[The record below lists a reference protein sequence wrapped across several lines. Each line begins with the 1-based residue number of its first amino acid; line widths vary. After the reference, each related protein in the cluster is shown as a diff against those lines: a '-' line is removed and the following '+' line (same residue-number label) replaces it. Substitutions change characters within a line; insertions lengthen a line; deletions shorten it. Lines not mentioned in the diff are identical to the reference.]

1 MGIINVTPDS
11 FSDGGAFLDPE
22 AAVARARTM
31 VAEGADLIDIGGE
44 STRPGAR
51 EVPLEEELDRVV
63 PVIRAVAKELSVPV
77 SVDTS
82 KPAVMREAV
91 AAGAVLIND
100 VMALRR
106 PGALEAATS
115 LGVPVCLMHMQG
127 EPRTMQHEPR
137 YDDVTGEVLAFLAER
152 VAACQA
158 AGIAADQM
166 LVDPGFGFG
175 KTLEHNL
182 RLMRELPRFAAL
194 GRPLLVGVSRK
205 SMIGALLGGAPT
217 GERVYGSLAAALYAV
232 ERGAAVIRAHDV
244 RPTADVLRVWRAL
257 RQGDA
262 T

>member
-11 FSDGGAFLDPE
+11 FSDGGAFLDRRPPW
-22 AAVARARTM
+22 RARGPWSPRAPTS
-31 VAEGADLIDIGGE
+31 
-44 STRPGAR
+44 STSAASPRGPGAR

-63 PVIRAVAKELSVPV
+63 PVIRAVAKELAVPV

-106 PGALEAATS
+106 PGALEAAAS

-158 AGIAADQM
+158 AGIARRPDAGR
-166 LVDPGFGFG
+166 PR
-175 KTLEHNL
+175 L
-182 RLMRELPRFAAL
+182 RLRQDAGAQPEAHAGPAAL
-194 GRPLLVGVSRK
+194 ARRWDGRCWSASRA
-205 SMIGALLGGAPT
+205 S
-217 GERVYGSLAAALYAV
+217 R
-232 ERGAAVIRAHDV
+232 
-244 RPTADVLRVWRAL
+244 
-257 RQGDA
+257 
-262 T
+262 